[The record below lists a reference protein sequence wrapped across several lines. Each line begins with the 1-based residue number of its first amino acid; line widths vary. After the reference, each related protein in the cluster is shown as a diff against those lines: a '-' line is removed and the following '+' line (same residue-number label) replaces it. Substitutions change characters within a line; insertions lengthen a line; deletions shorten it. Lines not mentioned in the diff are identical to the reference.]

1 MAKRCRP
8 ETEITTNIHQE
19 GSASR
24 ETQEMR
30 QVPLE
35 RDINMAFLVE
45 IANQE
50 WDLAKLILPSRG
62 TCLIRVVCM

>member
-1 MAKRCRP
+1 
-8 ETEITTNIHQE
+8 
-19 GSASR
+19 
-24 ETQEMR
+24 MR

-50 WDLAKLILPSRG
+50 WDLAKLILSSRG
-62 TCLIRVVCM
+62 TCLIRVMCM